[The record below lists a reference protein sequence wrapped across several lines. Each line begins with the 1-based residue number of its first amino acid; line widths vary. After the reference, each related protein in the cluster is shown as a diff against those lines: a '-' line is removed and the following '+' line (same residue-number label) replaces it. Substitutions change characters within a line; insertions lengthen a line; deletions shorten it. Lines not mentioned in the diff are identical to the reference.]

1 MRRNFVREK
10 LLRGEPSIGAF
21 LGLESPSVAELFG
34 NFGYEWLL
42 VETEHNGLDAAE
54 VEAMVR
60 AIDTTAAISLVRV
73 PSHDHVPIQRSLD
86 LGALGIMV
94 PMIRTV
100 DEAAAIVRFTRY
112 PPDGTRSWG
121 PLRASGYTA
130 YEADYYERANTNI
143 LVTFILETIEGV
155 ENLEEICKVPGVDAI
170 SLGPADLGASMGL
183 DPLVR
188 THPDIEDV
196 ALKMAEVGKRTGVA
210 MGISTRTTEAIQ
222 QRLDQGFL
230 MINYGADYALLAS
243 AARDGMAAFNDATSR

>member
-1 MRRNFVREK
+1 
-10 LLRGEPSIGAF
+10 
-21 LGLESPSVAELFG
+21 
-34 NFGYEWLL
+34 
-42 VETEHNGLDAAE
+42 
-54 VEAMVR
+54 
-60 AIDTTAAISLVRV
+60 
-73 PSHDHVPIQRSLD
+73 
-86 LGALGIMV
+86 MV

-112 PPDGTRSWG
+112 PPVGTRSWG

-130 YEADYYERANTNI
+130 YEADYYARANTNI

-196 ALKMAEVGKRTGVA
+196 VLKMAEVGKRTGVA
-210 MGISTRTTEAIQ
+210 MGISARTTDAIQ

-243 AARDGMAAFNDATSR
+243 AARDGMAAFNDAMSR